1 MCCAELSAACKG
13 TQGSTCDHSVKVL
26 EPVHVLLGA
35 GAAGEQEVHDDVGVV
50 PEAVGG
56 QEQLAP
62 ARAQRLQQLGQP
74 RVLRSISKP
83 DPSTSRV
90 PGFVCRS
97 SGQRKPMHMHILT
110 ASVEQGKRSGVTL
123 CRRALQVRAQE
134 GAAGEASPLRTSW
147 MYFPG
152 FSATSRF
159 RLPSRW
165 HRSTAA
171 LTSLQWCV

>member
-1 MCCAELSAACKG
+1 MH
-13 TQGSTCDHSVKVL
+13 GSTCDDSVKVL

-35 GAAGEQEVHDDVGVV
+35 RAAGEQEVHDDVGVV

-56 QEQLAP
+56 QEELAP
-62 ARAQRLQQLGQP
+62 ARTQRLQQPGQP
-74 RVLRSISKP
+74 RVLCGTLQP
-83 DPSTSRV
+83 DSPTQSARLCAQIIWAERAHARAHLDGMRRARQV
-90 PGFVCRS
+90 
-97 SGQRKPMHMHILT
+97 
-110 ASVEQGKRSGVTL
+110 SGVTL
-123 CRRALQVRAQE
+123 CRRALQVRAQQD
-134 GAAGEASPLRTSW
+134 AAGEAWPLRTSW

-171 LTSLQWCV
+171 LTSLQRCVWLLESHWPH